1 LRQILAGVAIL
12 VVAAIH
18 LASCSGGDD
27 EGDTTVEASPGTGTA
42 TATGETPASN
52 DPVVAFEAIALPL
65 DLVER
70 DQIGDADAPVTLTL
84 YEDFQCPFCLAF
96 NLAYE
101 EVLLEEYIKTGTVR
115 LEFRHYPILGPESE
129 QAALATICAADQ
141 NVFWPMH
148 NRLFLEQA
156 KAGQLTQERLNVG
169 RFSLANL
176 RAYAEDAGADV
187 AAWGEC
193 FEAPSTRQRMQA
205 DAQEARALGLPG
217 TPGVVLNGTP
227 VAIPRDVGE
236 LRALLDAAID
246 ATP

>member
-1 LRQILAGVAIL
+1 VRWRFAVVGAALGVAA
-12 VVAAIH
+12 VAVA
-18 LASCSGGDD
+18 CGGGNDD
-27 EGDTTVEASPGTGTA
+27 AGETVDPSPGTA
-42 TATGETPASN
+42 TASAPRETAAAD
-52 DPVVAFEAIALPL
+52 DPIAAFEGVEVPL
-65 DLVER
+65 ELV
-70 DQIGDADAPVTLTL
+70 DGDAIGDADAPVTLTL

-101 EVLLEEYIKTGTVR
+101 EVLLTEYVEAGMVR

-141 NVFWPMH
+141 DVFWPMH

-176 RAYAEDAGADV
+176 RGYAEEAGADIV
-187 AAWGEC
+187 AWDAC
-193 FEAPSTRQRMQA
+193 LEAPTTRQRMQA
-205 DAQEARALGLPG
+205 DVREARALGLPG

-227 VAIPRDVGE
+227 VAIPRDVAE
-236 LRALLDAAID
+236 LRALLDSAIEE
-246 ATP
+246 AP